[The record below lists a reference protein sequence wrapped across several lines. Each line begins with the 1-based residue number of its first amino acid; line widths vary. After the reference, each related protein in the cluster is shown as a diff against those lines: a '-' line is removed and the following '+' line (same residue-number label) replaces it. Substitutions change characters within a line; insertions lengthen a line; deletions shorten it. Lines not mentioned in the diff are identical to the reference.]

1 MRHRF
6 HQTVIAAECVLHQV
20 FAVAGGGHAG
30 HLQAWVLLVNFQ
42 QLFPDEGQRVAE
54 VRLIV
59 GVKDLAFLVH
69 HHQLDG
75 GGAGVDADMHR
86 AALGAERHMRHAVG
100 HVPGMEFLVLLLVG
114 KERRL
119 TGISSGGGVLV
130 QRVGHCGEFELLI
143 RIEGGTQCHIEQA
156 VLGAGSGNPQRLIKA
171 LAQHAAEGQRPA
183 QI

>member
-1 MRHRF
+1 M
-6 HQTVIAAECVLHQV
+6 
-20 FAVAGGGHAG
+20 
-30 HLQAWVLLVNFQ
+30 
-42 QLFPDEGQRVAE
+42 
-54 VRLIV
+54 
-59 GVKDLAFLVH
+59 
-69 HHQLDG
+69 
-75 GGAGVDADMHR
+75 
-86 AALGAERHMRHAVG
+86 G

-156 VLGAGSGNPQRLIKA
+156 VLGAGSGDPQRLIKA

-183 QI
+183 QIQDIALDGAALCQTGNGLVDHRLVDAGGDISVRAP

>member
-1 MRHRF
+1 MSHRF
-6 HQTVIAAECVLHQV
+6 HQTIITAEGVLDQ
-20 FAVAGGGHAG
+20 FLTVAGGGHAG
-30 HLQAWVLLVNFQ
+30 HLQAGVFPVDLD
-42 QLFPDEGQRVAE
+42 QLFPDQGQRVAK
-54 VRLIV
+54 V
-59 GVKDLAFLVH
+59 GLVIGVQDLALLVH